1 MDNVLQLAAAFSG
14 SMGFALLFQVRR
26 GKLLLASLG
35 GLLAWAVYL
44 ALGPVISSDVPRFFI
59 ASVVLTIYGE
69 ILARVVKCP
78 ATLFLVTAA
87 VPLIPGGSLYHTM
100 RYFVEG
106 DFAACSAQGLNTLLL
121 ALAIAAGMIV
131 PTSLFQLI
139 RRIRVWQA
147 KKMCG
152 ARRVLRGPGASA
164 FLPKNGLVLR
174 DGFPSGVVVFFCRIC
189 YAGAGVITNG
199 ATQRRDRNDSHF
211 DRGG

>member
-1 MDNVLQLAAAFSG
+1 M
-14 SMGFALLFQVRR
+14 
-26 GKLLLASLG
+26 
-35 GLLAWAVYL
+35 YL
-44 ALGPVISSDVPRFFI
+44 ALGPVISSEVPRFFI

-147 KKMCG
+147 MKK
-152 ARRVLRGPGASA
+152 
-164 FLPKNGLVLR
+164 
-174 DGFPSGVVVFFCRIC
+174 
-189 YAGAGVITNG
+189 
-199 ATQRRDRNDSHF
+199 
-211 DRGG
+211 

>member
-1 MDNVLQLAAAFSG
+1 MNYVLQLAAAFSG

-44 ALGPVISSDVPRFFI
+44 ALRPVMPQDVPRFFV
-59 ASVVLTIYGE
+59 ASVVLTIYAE

-87 VPLIPGGSLYHTM
+87 VPLIPGGSLYNTM

-106 DFAACSAQGLNTLLL
+106 DFAASSSQGLNTILL

-131 PTSLFQLI
+131 PMSMFQL
-139 RRIRVWQA
+139 V
-147 KKMCG
+147 
-152 ARRVLRGPGASA
+152 RRVLVWRA
-164 FLPKNGLVLR
+164 KKV
-174 DGFPSGVVVFFCRIC
+174 
-189 YAGAGVITNG
+189 
-199 ATQRRDRNDSHF
+199 
-211 DRGG
+211 

>member
-1 MDNVLQLAAAFSG
+1 MNYVLQLAAAFSG

-44 ALGPVISSDVPRFFI
+44 ALRPVMPQDVPRFFV
-59 ASVVLTIYGE
+59 ASVVLTIYAE

-87 VPLIPGGSLYHTM
+87 VPLIPGGSLYNTM

-106 DFAACSAQGLNTLLL
+106 DFAASSSQGLNTILL

-131 PTSLFQLI
+131 PMSMFQLV
-139 RRIRVWQA
+139 RRVQVWRA
-147 KKMCG
+147 KK
-152 ARRVLRGPGASA
+152 V
-164 FLPKNGLVLR
+164 
-174 DGFPSGVVVFFCRIC
+174 
-189 YAGAGVITNG
+189 
-199 ATQRRDRNDSHF
+199 
-211 DRGG
+211 

>member
-1 MDNVLQLAAAFSG
+1 MNYVLQLAAAFSG

-44 ALGPVISSDVPRFFI
+44 ALRPVMPQDVPRFFV
-59 ASVVLTIYGE
+59 ASVVLTIYAE

-87 VPLIPGGSLYHTM
+87 VPLIPGGSLYNTM

-106 DFAACSAQGLNTLLL
+106 DFAASSSQGLNPILL

-131 PTSLFQLI
+131 PMSMFQLV
-139 RRIRVWQA
+139 RRVRVWRA
-147 KKMCG
+147 KK
-152 ARRVLRGPGASA
+152 V
-164 FLPKNGLVLR
+164 
-174 DGFPSGVVVFFCRIC
+174 
-189 YAGAGVITNG
+189 
-199 ATQRRDRNDSHF
+199 
-211 DRGG
+211 

>member
-44 ALGPVISSDVPRFFI
+44 ALGPMIPQDVPRFFI

-100 RYFVEG
+100 RYFVAG
-106 DFAACSAQGLNTLLL
+106 DFVACSAQGLNTLLL

-139 RRIRVWQA
+139 RRIRIWQA
-147 KKMCG
+147 KK
-152 ARRVLRGPGASA
+152 
-164 FLPKNGLVLR
+164 K
-174 DGFPSGVVVFFCRIC
+174 
-189 YAGAGVITNG
+189 
-199 ATQRRDRNDSHF
+199 
-211 DRGG
+211 

>member
-14 SMGFALLFQVRR
+14 SMGFAFQVRR

-147 KKMCG
+147 KK
-152 ARRVLRGPGASA
+152 
-164 FLPKNGLVLR
+164 K
-174 DGFPSGVVVFFCRIC
+174 
-189 YAGAGVITNG
+189 
-199 ATQRRDRNDSHF
+199 
-211 DRGG
+211 

>member
-1 MDNVLQLAAAFSG
+1 MNYVLQLAGAFSG

-44 ALGPVISSDVPRFFI
+44 ALGPAMPQDVPRFFV
-59 ASVVLTIYGE
+59 ASVVLTIYAE

-87 VPLIPGGSLYHTM
+87 VPLIPGGSLYNTM

-106 DFAACSAQGLNTLLL
+106 DFAASSSQGLNTILL

-131 PTSLFQLI
+131 PMSMFQLV
-139 RRIRVWQA
+139 RRVRVWRA
-147 KKMCG
+147 KK
-152 ARRVLRGPGASA
+152 V
-164 FLPKNGLVLR
+164 
-174 DGFPSGVVVFFCRIC
+174 
-189 YAGAGVITNG
+189 
-199 ATQRRDRNDSHF
+199 
-211 DRGG
+211 

>member
-87 VPLIPGGSLYHTM
+87 VPLIPGGSLNHTM
-100 RYFVEG
+100 RYFV
-106 DFAACSAQGLNTLLL
+106 CCWRW
-121 ALAIAAGMIV
+121 
-131 PTSLFQLI
+131 P
-139 RRIRVWQA
+139 
-147 KKMCG
+147 
-152 ARRVLRGPGASA
+152 
-164 FLPKNGLVLR
+164 LPR
-174 DGFPSGVVVFFCRIC
+174 
-189 YAGAGVITNG
+189 A
-199 ATQRRDRNDSHF
+199 
-211 DRGG
+211 

>member
-1 MDNVLQLAAAFSG
+1 M
-14 SMGFALLFQVRR
+14 
-26 GKLLLASLG
+26 
-35 GLLAWAVYL
+35 
-44 ALGPVISSDVPRFFI
+44 ISSEVPRFFI

-147 KKMCG
+147 MKSELR
-152 ARRVLRGPGASA
+152 ARS
-164 FLPKNGLVLR
+164 
-174 DGFPSGVVVFFCRIC
+174 
-189 YAGAGVITNG
+189 
-199 ATQRRDRNDSHF
+199 
-211 DRGG
+211 